1 MEGMS
6 ETDFEAQLRSI
17 AKEMN
22 YPRTPDIAGFVT
34 ARLHS
39 STRPRRISKPLTW
52 SLTILLILILSLI
65 LIPPARAAIIE
76 FIQIG
81 IVRIFPQPTA
91 PSIEP
96 ITTATPESFAPQTA
110 TSSSDASTLIKI
122 LDGLAGE
129 TTLVDAQEKVPYLIQ
144 VPTYPSG
151 ISKPDRV
158 YVQDLNDGKMTVLIW
173 FDSQDPDKVSL
184 SLHFIPS
191 GSWAINKMKP
201 KVIRE
206 TQVKNQ
212 RAIWTEGPY
221 PLILKNGDIEFTR
234 LIEGHVLIWS
244 DGDITY
250 RLETNLSMEEAIKIA
265 ESLAP
270 VR

>member
-1 MEGMS
+1 MS
-6 ETDFEAQLRSI
+6 ETGFEKQLRTI
-17 AKEMN
+17 ANEMN
-22 YPRTPDIAGFVT
+22 YPPTPDIAGSFT

-39 STRPRRISKPLTW
+39 STRPRLISKAGAW
-52 SLTILLILILSLI
+52 SLTILLILLLSLI

-96 ITTATPESFAPQTA
+96 IMTATPKSFAPQTA
-110 TSSSDASTLIKI
+110 TSPSGTSTLIKL

-129 TTLVDAQEKVPYLIQ
+129 TTLVDAQGKIPYLIQ

-151 ISKPDRV
+151 LGKPDRV
-158 YVQDLNDGKMTVLIW
+158 YVQDLNNGKMTVLVW
-173 FDSQDPDKVSL
+173 FDPSDPGKVSL

-191 GSWAINKMKP
+191 GSWAINKMQP

-212 RAIWTEGPY
+212 RAIWVEGPY

-234 LIEGHVLIWS
+234 LIEGHVLIWA

-270 VR
+270 IR

>member
-1 MEGMS
+1 MNEKG
-6 ETDFEAQLRSI
+6 FEEQLRSI
-17 AKEMN
+17 ASEMN

-34 ARLHS
+34 ARLRFSTHS
-39 STRPRRISKPLTW
+39 RLFSKARAW
-52 SLTILLILILSLI
+52 SLTIVLIVILSLV
-65 LIPPARAAIIE
+65 LISPVRAAIIE
-76 FIQIG
+76 IIQIG
-81 IVRIFPQPTA
+81 IVRIFPQPTV
-91 PSIEP
+91 PTVQPVI
-96 ITTATPESFAPQTA
+96 TATPESFAPQAATA
-110 TSSSDASTLIKI
+110 SSSVSTLIKT

-129 TTLVDAQEKVPYLIQ
+129 TTLDDAQTKVPYLLQ
-144 VPTYPSG
+144 VPTYPLG
-151 ISKPDRV
+151 LGKPDRV

-173 FDSQDPDKVSL
+173 FDSQDPAKVSL

-221 PLILKNGDIEFTR
+221 PLILKNKDIEFTR

-244 DGDITY
+244 EGDITY

-265 ESLAP
+265 ESLTP

>member
-1 MEGMS
+1 MNKI
-6 ETDFEAQLRSI
+6 DFEAQLTSI
-17 AKEMN
+17 ASEME
-22 YPRTPDIAGFVT
+22 YPRTPDIAGAVT

-39 STRPRRISKPLTW
+39 STRLRLISKARVW

-76 FIQIG
+76 IIQIG
-81 IVRIFPQPTA
+81 IVRIFSQSTA
-91 PSIEP
+91 PTVQP

-110 TSSSDASTLIKI
+110 TPSSSASSLIKL
-122 LDGLAGE
+122 LDQLAGE
-129 TTLVDAQEKVPYLIQ
+129 TTLVDAQGKVPYLIQ
-144 VPTYPSG
+144 APTYPSELG
-151 ISKPDRV
+151 NPDRV

-173 FDSQDPDKVSL
+173 FDSQDPAKVSL

-191 GSWAINKMKP
+191 GSWAINKMRP
-201 KVIRE
+201 KVIQE

-212 RAIWTEGPY
+212 RAIWAEGPY
-221 PLILKNGDIEFTR
+221 PLILKNKDIEFTR

-244 DGDITY
+244 EGDITY
-250 RLETNLSMEEAIKIA
+250 RLETNLRMEEAIKIA
-265 ESLAP
+265 ESLEP